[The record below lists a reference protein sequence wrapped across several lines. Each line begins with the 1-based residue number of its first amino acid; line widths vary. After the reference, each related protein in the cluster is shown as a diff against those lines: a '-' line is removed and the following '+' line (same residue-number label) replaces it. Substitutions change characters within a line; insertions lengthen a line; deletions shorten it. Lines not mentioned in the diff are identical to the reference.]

1 LRAIQENFEEGYVKV
16 KKKKERKKER
26 KKSGMEGEDLSF
38 LRGANEISIKERH
51 NKCQK
56 STPEK
61 IKFQVFWWV

>member
-16 KKKKERKKER
+16 KKKKER

-38 LRGANEISIKERH
+38 LRGANEISIEERH

-56 STPEK
+56 LKKK
-61 IKFQVFWWV
+61 IKFHIFWCV